1 MSEEILKK
9 RLSELAERSYNGS
22 IFTFSD
28 FLGLAEQ
35 SALESI
41 RREIAHAGITL
52 FGGVIGAERVMARF
66 GDEEALGY
74 SVDFPIAVIEISPK
88 SHKFSEELSHRDCL
102 GAIMNLGIE
111 RDTLGDIVI
120 LGKTAYL
127 FTKDTISD
135 YIIENLTKI
144 RHTDVVARRT
154 DELPSGELYKTERIT
169 VQVSSERL
177 DAVIAR
183 AFCLSREESSELFC
197 RGKVFVSGKKTEN
210 ISYQPRPDDT
220 ISVRGYGR
228 FIYRGYKSTS
238 KKGKL
243 NIEID
248 KFI

>member
-9 RLSELAERSYNGS
+9 RLSELAERSYNGR

-28 FLGLAEQ
+28 FLGLGEQ

-52 FGGVIGAERVMARF
+52 FGGAPGTERVMARF
-66 GDEEALGY
+66 GDEEELGY
-74 SVDFPIAVIEISPK
+74 SVDFPISIIEIAPK
-88 SHKFSEELSHRDCL
+88 SQKFSEELSHRDCL
-102 GAIMNLGIE
+102 GAIMSLGIE

-127 FTKDTISD
+127 FAKEAIAD

-144 RHTDVVARRT
+144 RHTDVIARLA
-154 DELPSGELYKTERIT
+154 DGLPCGELYKTERIT

-177 DAVIAR
+177 DSVIAR
-183 AFCLSREESSELFC
+183 AFGLSREESGELFR
-197 RGKVFVSGKKTEN
+197 RGRVFVSGRETEN
-210 ISYQPRPDDT
+210 LSHSPKPGDT
-220 ISVRGYGR
+220 ISVRGCGR
-228 FIYRGYKSTS
+228 FIYLGYKSTS

-248 KFI
+248 KFV

>member
-9 RLSELAERSYNGS
+9 RLAELAERSYNGR

-28 FLGLAEQ
+28 FLGLGEQ

-41 RREIAHAGITL
+41 RKEIAYVGITL
-52 FGGVIGAERVMARF
+52 FGGVPGAERVMARF
-66 GDEEALGY
+66 GDDGELGY
-74 SVDFPIAVIEISPK
+74 SVDFPISIIEIAPK
-88 SHKFSEELSHRDCL
+88 SQKFSEELSHRDYL

-111 RDTLGDIVI
+111 RDTLGDIAV

-127 FTKDTISD
+127 FAKDTIAD

-144 RHTDVVARRT
+144 RHTDVIARLA

-169 VQVSSERL
+169 LQVSGERL
-177 DAVIAR
+177 DTVIAR
-183 AFCLSREESSELFC
+183 AFSISREEASELFR
-197 RGKVFVSGKKTEN
+197 RGRVFVSGKETESV
-210 ISYQPRPDDT
+210 SYFPKPGD
-220 ISVRGYGR
+220 IVSVRGYGR
-228 FIYRGYKSTS
+228 FIYLGYKSTS